1 MKSQTVRAI
10 HLALAALGLGLSPA
24 MSYANCT
31 QSDSALLDRA
41 RSEVA
46 SMVAALESLDQKIT
60 ADEMSQGALPRSAAL
75 MQIVE
80 RRRNYINEVDQ
91 RVREP
96 LLGQRW

>member
-1 MKSQTVRAI
+1 
-10 HLALAALGLGLSPA
+10 
-24 MSYANCT
+24 
-31 QSDSALLDRA
+31 
-41 RSEVA
+41 
-46 SMVAALESLDQKIT
+46 MVAALESLDQKIT
-60 ADEMSQGALPRSAAL
+60 SDEMSQGALPRSAAL